1 MWQWLERWL
10 QRSDNH
16 VGVGSVVRGQIAGT
30 GSFRI
35 DGRLEGNLETN
46 GAVVIG
52 PRGSILGD
60 VRAPKVTVYGQLT
73 GNVAASGELVVCSK
87 GRVLGDAEM
96 ASFRV
101 LPGGVFRGRTTVGAR
116 ELAEQ
121 QQVKVLEKALDAAA
135 ELKGRTLPP
144 PGDRVVPPPVLRPG
158 LSDAEPI
165 GVSTPP
171 PVASQERLRVEDE
184 PIEETAQ
191 RLRALP

>member
-46 GAVVIG
+46 GPVVIG

-73 GNVAASGELVVCSK
+73 GNVATTGELVVCAK

-101 LPGGVFRGRTTVGAR
+101 LPGGTFRGRTSVGAR
-116 ELAEQ
+116 DQ
-121 QQVKVLEKALDAAA
+121 QQVKMLEKSLEAAA

-144 PGDRVVPPPVLRPG
+144 PGDRPVPPPVLRPG

-165 GVSTPP
+165 SISTPP
-171 PVASQERLRVEDE
+171 PVASQERLRVDE
-184 PIEETAQ
+184 EPVEETAQ
-191 RLRALP
+191 RLRAVP